1 MMKFKVEAECTPEE
15 ARALRVKR
23 PLAEATLRRIAA
35 KGTEEALAAP
45 IADGP
50 DWP

>member
-1 MMKFKVEAECTPEE
+1 MTRLVILTDTAK
-15 ARALRVKR
+15 L
-23 PLAEATLRRIAA
+23 EATLRRIAA
-35 KGTEEALAAP
+35 KGTAEALAAP